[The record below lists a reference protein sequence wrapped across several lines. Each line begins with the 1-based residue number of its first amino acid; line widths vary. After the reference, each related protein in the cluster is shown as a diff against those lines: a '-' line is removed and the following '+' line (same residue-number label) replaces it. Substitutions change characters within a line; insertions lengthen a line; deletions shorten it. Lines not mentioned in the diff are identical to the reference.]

1 MARSWPVHLAGWPY
15 LDSFSHH
22 QIASPSVLQGH
33 WKNLRAG
40 SANFGRPR
48 RSKAPVYSTFTVDV
62 HTVSLTL
69 RTLLFAALA
78 SIVYNYYLLCPTRG
92 SPKRPN
98 YTVVPQI
105 NSFPSSDY
113 RY

>member
-78 SIVYNYYLLCPTRG
+78 SIVYNYY
-92 SPKRPN
+92 RPADHQN
-98 YTVVPQI
+98 GLTIQSYLSEL